1 MKNWFEIDKQ
11 GLAKI
16 LERKGKEFVVFEL
29 LQNCWDES
37 GVTKVSVT
45 LEHQGRNKA
54 LLVVEDDAPEGFKGP
69 KPRVYAVR

>member
-29 LQNCWDES
+29 LQNCWDEP
-37 GVTKVSVT
+37 GVKAFDGF
-45 LEHQGRNKA
+45 LESIHAIRRAHWDHEPTPNPSQ
-54 LLVVEDDAPEGFKGP
+54 EGN
-69 KPRVYAVR
+69 